1 LSEIKLKRSIG
12 LLGLTF
18 VAISGMLGSGW
29 LFAPE
34 LVAQNAGPAAIISW
48 IIGAVVVLLLALTFA
63 EVSAMLPVAGGL
75 AQVPHFSHGNVVS
88 SAMGWT
94 AWVGYTLTA
103 PIEVAAMLNYASE
116 WLPFVEHSSGKGL
129 SLMGAVFALGV
140 MAIMVVI
147 NAWGVTFFS
156 RINTGL
162 TWIKIVIPV
171 TIVIAF
177 LFARFEP
184 SNFTTP
190 TFSPFGWT
198 GILAGVST
206 GGVIFAFIGF
216 RHAIDLAGETIK
228 PHRNIPLALCL
239 GIFFCFLIYGGAQ
252 IAYIGALPPGALEGG
267 WKALDAGHDYG
278 PFAALGVSLGILWV
292 MSFIY
297 GGSIIAPFGGG
308 LVATGSNARLAFALA
323 KNGQFPTFFSRLSP
337 RGIPLN
343 ALVLNWVIG
352 SAMLFVL
359 KFEEMLTLNASSIVL
374 SLTAGPLAVYA
385 LRSQLSDRERYFR
398 IPAVA
403 VVSQIA
409 FIAATL
415 TLYWSGWKIIEV
427 LIGLIAVGLVLFL
440 TNRRLTDDPRPL
452 DLREAFWIPPYLL
465 MLGCLSYFGHFGGT
479 GLIPFGWDLLIATG
493 ISILTFFHA
502 YRCKLPAEKVQN
514 IVSEVEIGRDETTL
528 EPYAYEKEEKNGS

>member
-1 LSEIKLKRSIG
+1 MAETKLKRSIG

-34 LVAQNAGPAAIISW
+34 LVAQNAGPASIISW
-48 IIGAVVVLLLALTFA
+48 VIGAIVILLLALTFA

-116 WLPFVEHSSGKGL
+116 WIPFVEHSSGKGL
-129 SLMGAVFALGV
+129 SFWGAVFALGV
-140 MAIMVVI
+140 MAVMVVI
-147 NAWGVTFFS
+147 NAWGVAFFS

-162 TWIKIVIPV
+162 TWIKILIPTVIV
-171 TIVIAF
+171 LAF
-177 LFARFEP
+177 LSARFEP
-184 SNFTTP
+184 GNFTTP

-239 GIFFCFLIYGGAQ
+239 GILFCFLIYAGAQ
-252 IAYIGALPPGALEGG
+252 IAYIGALPPGTLDGG
-267 WKALDAGHDYG
+267 WKSLDSNHDYG

-308 LVATGSNARLAFALA
+308 LVSTGSNARLALA
-323 KNGQFPTFFSRLSP
+323 MARNGQFPSFFSRLSP
-337 RGIPLN
+337 RGVPLN
-343 ALVLNWVIG
+343 ALVMNWFIG
-352 SAMLFVL
+352 SAMLFIL
-359 KFEEMLTLNASSIVL
+359 EFEEMLTLNGSSIVL
-374 SLTAGPLAVYA
+374 SLTAGPIAVYA
-385 LRSQLSDRERYFR
+385 LRAQLPDRERYFR

-403 VVSQIA
+403 LVAQLA

-415 TLYWSGWKIIEV
+415 CLYWSGWKIVEV

-440 TNRRLTDDPRPL
+440 VNRRLTGDIRSL
-452 DLREAFWIPPYLL
+452 DYRQAIWLPPYLI
-465 MLGCLSYFGHFGGT
+465 MLGCLSYFGQFGGT
-479 GLIPFGWDLLIATG
+479 GQIPFGWDLLVAVG
-493 ISILTFFHA
+493 ISIVSFLLAHH
-502 YRCKLPAEKVQN
+502 YKLPAEKVE
-514 IVSEVEIGRDETTL
+514 IYVSEVEIGRDSTTL